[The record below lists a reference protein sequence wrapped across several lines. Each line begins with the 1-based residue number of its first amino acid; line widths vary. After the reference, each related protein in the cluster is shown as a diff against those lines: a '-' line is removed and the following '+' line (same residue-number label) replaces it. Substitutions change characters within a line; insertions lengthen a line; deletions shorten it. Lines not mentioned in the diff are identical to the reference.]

1 MDVEDQTRDHQRPGE
16 GIGQT
21 NPPER
26 GIGLLWVAGWTLL
39 ITAAIPAALVAMT
52 PLAVSIW
59 GLFNLGVRAG
69 LWPAVQLS
77 TLQPLGFVTAL
88 ALSLATVQWYLLRR
102 YLPQT
107 WRWFVATATGMLLG
121 GIISGA
127 ILFRADI
134 QSWQSYWIMAAM
146 LLPLGLGV
154 GVMQWLVLRLY
165 MPNAFWIVLINV
177 LAAASLLLSAGSF
190 ESIVELAVILVLP
203 GAITGLGLWRL
214 LMRSLPKTQ
223 PDQRREPARE
233 KSRRGSRLGRAGLA
247 LAALVPFF
255 FLCSWVYTA
264 SQIAL
269 AKDGGIYDS
278 PEEAVIARN
287 NRGFGGAEV
296 VRIEDVRA
304 RPNRG
309 DPQSPVWF
317 GGATVFM
324 DRVPQGYTWTKYSAG
339 SFYIRVR
346 EGWVHVSE
354 GAFPEF
360 IGWVMRLYKME
371 GVR

>member
-1 MDVEDQTRDHQRPGE
+1 MDVEDQTRDHQGPGD

-21 NPPER
+21 NPPVR
-26 GIGLLWVAGWTLL
+26 GVGLLWVAGWTLL
-39 ITAAIPAALVAMT
+39 MTATIPAALVTMT
-52 PLAVSIW
+52 PLALAFW
-59 GLFNLGVRAG
+59 GLLTLGVRAG

-102 YLPQT
+102 YLPRT
-107 WRWFVATATGMLLG
+107 WLWLVATGTGMFLG

-127 ILFRADI
+127 ILFSADT
-134 QSWQSYWIMAAM
+134 QSWQSHWIMAAM
-146 LLPLGLGV
+146 LLPFGLSV
-154 GVMQWLVLRLY
+154 GGMQWLVLRLY
-165 MPNAFWIVLINV
+165 MPNAFWIILVDV

-190 ESIVELAVILVLP
+190 ESIVELAAILVLP

-214 LMRSLPKTQ
+214 LRRSFAKTQ
-223 PDQRREPARE
+223 PDQRREPARV
-233 KSRRGSRLGRAGLA
+233 SRLGRVGLA
-247 LAALVPFF
+247 LAALVPVF

-264 SQIAL
+264 SQLAL
-269 AKDGGIYDS
+269 AKNQGIYNS
-278 PEEAVIARN
+278 PEEAVLARN
-287 NRGFGGAEV
+287 SRGFGGAEV

-317 GGATVFM
+317 GGATVYM
-324 DRVPQGYTWTKYSAG
+324 DRVPQGYTWTQYSAG

-354 GAFPEF
+354 GAFPKF
-360 IGWVMRLYKME
+360 IGFVMRLYKME

>member
-1 MDVEDQTRDHQRPGE
+1 MDVEDQTRDHQGSGD
-16 GIGQT
+16 GICQT

-39 ITAAIPAALVAMT
+39 MTTTIPAGLVSTT
-52 PLAVSIW
+52 PLALAFW
-59 GLFNLGVRAG
+59 GLLTLGVRAG

-102 YLPQT
+102 YLPRT
-107 WRWFVATATGMLLG
+107 WLWFVATGTGILLG
-121 GIISGA
+121 GMISGA
-127 ILFRADI
+127 ILFSADI
-134 QSWQSYWIMAAM
+134 QSWQSHWIMAAM
-146 LLPLGLGV
+146 LFPLGLSV
-154 GVMQWLVLRLY
+154 GMMQWLVLRLH
-165 MPNAFWIVLINV
+165 MTNAFWIILVDV

-190 ESIVELAVILVLP
+190 ESIIELAVILFLP
-203 GAITGLGLWRL
+203 GAVTGLGLWRL
-214 LMRSLPKTQ
+214 LRHLLPKTQ
-223 PDQRREPARE
+223 PDQRRDPARI
-233 KSRRGSRLGRAGLA
+233 SRLGRVGLA
-247 LAALVPFF
+247 LAVLVPLF

-264 SQIAL
+264 SQLAL
-269 AKDGGIYDS
+269 AKNQGIYNS

-287 NRGFGGAEV
+287 SGGFGGAEV

-309 DPQSPVWF
+309 DPQSAVWF
-317 GGATVFM
+317 GGATVYM
-324 DRVPQGYTWTKYSAG
+324 DRVPQGYTWTQYSAG

>member
-1 MDVEDQTRDHQRPGE
+1 MDLEDQTRDHQRPGD
-16 GIGQT
+16 GLSRTNQT
-21 NPPER
+21 ER

-39 ITAAIPAALVAMT
+39 MSAAIPAALVAMT
-52 PLAVSIW
+52 PVAVALW
-59 GLFNLGVRAG
+59 GLLNLGVRAG

-88 ALSLATVQWYLLRR
+88 ALSLATVQWSLLRG

-107 WRWFVATATGMLLG
+107 WLWFVATATGILLG

-127 ILFRADI
+127 ILFSADI
-134 QSWQSYWIMAAM
+134 QSWQSHWILAAM
-146 LLPLGLGV
+146 LLPPGLSV
-154 GVMQWLVLRLY
+154 GVVQWLVLRIH
-165 MPNAFWIVLINV
+165 MPDAFWIILVDI
-177 LAAASLLLSAGSF
+177 LAAASLLLAAGSF
-190 ESIVELAVILVLP
+190 ESVVELAVILVLP
-203 GAITGLGLWRL
+203 GAIIGLGLWRL
-214 LMRSLPKTQ
+214 LRHSLPKTQ
-223 PDQRREPARE
+223 PDQRREPDRV
-233 KSRRGSRLGRAGLA
+233 SHLRRASLA
-247 LAALVPFF
+247 LAALVPLF

-264 SQIAL
+264 SQLEL
-269 AKDGGIYDS
+269 AKNQGIYNS

-287 NRGFGGAEV
+287 SGGFGGAEV

-309 DPQSPVWF
+309 HPQSLVWF
-317 GGATVFM
+317 GRATVYM
-324 DRVPQGYTWTKYSAG
+324 DRVPQGYTWTQYSAG

>member
-1 MDVEDQTRDHQRPGE
+1 MDVEDQTRDHQGPGD
-16 GIGQT
+16 GV
-21 NPPER
+21 
-26 GIGLLWVAGWTLL
+26 GLLWVAGWTLL
-39 ITAAIPAALVAMT
+39 MTATIPAALVTMT
-52 PLAVSIW
+52 PLALAFW
-59 GLFNLGVRAG
+59 GLLTLGVRAG

-88 ALSLATVQWYLLRR
+88 ALYLATVQWYLLRR

-107 WRWFVATATGMLLG
+107 RLWFVATGTGILLG

-127 ILFRADI
+127 ILFSSDI
-134 QSWQSYWIMAAM
+134 QSWQSHWIMVTM
-146 LLPLGLGV
+146 LLPFGLSV
-154 GVMQWLVLRLY
+154 GVMQWLVLRLH
-165 MPNAFWIVLINV
+165 MPNAFWIILIDV

-190 ESIVELAVILVLP
+190 ESIIELAVILFLP
-203 GAITGLGLWRL
+203 GAVTGLGLWRL
-214 LMRSLPKTQ
+214 LRHLLPKTQ
-223 PDQRREPARE
+223 PDQRRDPARI
-233 KSRRGSRLGRAGLA
+233 SRLGRVGLA
-247 LAALVPFF
+247 LAVLVPLF

-264 SQIAL
+264 SQLAL
-269 AKDGGIYDS
+269 AKNQGIYNS

-287 NRGFGGAEV
+287 SGGFGGAEV

-309 DPQSPVWF
+309 DPQSAVWF
-317 GGATVFM
+317 GGATVYM
-324 DRVPQGYTWTKYSAG
+324 DRVPQGYTWTQYSAG